1 MVKLALQRAKRLAVQ
16 DRLEWPPRDHTV
28 YKALLGQRLTIEE
41 FTDLDDVSVMHC
53 FKLWTRAED
62 ASLAGLC
69 RGLLYRKVFKTI
81 DLSHLEEGDA
91 REKFALVQQAVISAG
106 GDGRYDLFLDEPAD
120 TPYETYG
127 PEQCPE
133 EQDIVVVNPTGK
145 LVPLRK
151 ISPLPDALNHQLMFR
166 RLHILPA
173 WKEIALRSIA

>member
-1 MVKLALQRAKRLAVQ
+1 MFLETPVERVMSYETICLDVRTPLYRVAGHAMQMRVRRILAVLQPMRSRELALGFK
-16 DRLEWPPRDHTV
+16 PP
-28 YKALLGQRLTIEE
+28 
-41 FTDLDDVSVMHC
+41 
-53 FKLWTRAED
+53 
-62 ASLAGLC
+62 ASDAGLA
-69 RGLLYRKVFKTI
+69 
-81 DLSHLEEGDA
+81 HN
-91 REKFALVQQAVISAG
+91 G